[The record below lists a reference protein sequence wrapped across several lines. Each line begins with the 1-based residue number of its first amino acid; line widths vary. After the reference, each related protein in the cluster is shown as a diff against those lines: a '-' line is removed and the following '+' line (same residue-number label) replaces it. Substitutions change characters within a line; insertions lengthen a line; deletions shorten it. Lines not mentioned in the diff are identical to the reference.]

1 MKEAIIEYIKD
12 ELLDDD
18 EIEINENTSLFRDKV
33 LDSMSLVGL
42 ISFLEE
48 NYEIK
53 VLPMEI
59 IFENLDTVSNMIQ
72 FMERKNAD
80 Q

>member
-1 MKEAIIEYIKD
+1 MKEEIIEYIKD

-42 ISFLEE
+42 IGFLEE

-53 VLPMEI
+53 ILPMEI
-59 IFENLDTVSNMIQ
+59 MFENLDTVSNIIG
-72 FMERKNAD
+72 FIERKKSG

>member
-33 LDSMSLVGL
+33 LDSMSLVEL